1 MSALETFHF
10 MRPLWLLG
18 LVVVYFVWWLVRRSE
33 ASATKRYA
41 HVAPHL
47 QDALSVN
54 RNVRRGVR
62 PIDLTI
68 VLLTCMVVA
77 AAGPAWVKQPSP
89 WFAETAPLVIAME
102 VSDSM
107 RSNDLQPTRL
117 DRARFKVL
125 DLVTQRTGSRTALIA
140 YAGSAHVV
148 MPPTKDL
155 GVIKPFLESLD
166 PAIMPVP
173 GADASAVLPMA
184 RELLGAQSAIGTIL
198 FVNDGFAA
206 NDIQPLAEFAG
217 LPNAPALVALIVG
230 TENGGVALL
239 PDGSPVL
246 DDRGVRLDT
255 RVDGELLRRVANEAG
270 LSVVRAATD
279 STDLGQLLRH
289 IESNLQQADDPD
301 SVWRDEAWWLLWPA
315 ALLSLLGFR
324 RGWTMQW

>member
-18 LVVVYFVWWLVRRSE
+18 LVVVYFVWWLVRRTE

-68 VLLTCMVVA
+68 VLLACMVVA

-125 DLVTQRTGSRTALIA
+125 DLVAQRTGSRTALIA

-148 MPPTKDL
+148 VPPTKDL

-173 GADASAVLPMA
+173 GADASAVLSLA

-206 NDIQPLAEFAG
+206 NDIQPLAESAES
-217 LPNAPALVALIVG
+217 PNAPALVALVVG
-230 TENGGVALL
+230 TEEGGVALF

-255 RVDGELLRRVANEAG
+255 RVDEKLLQRVANEAG
-270 LSVVRAATD
+270 LSVVRAETD